1 MRAYILLRT
10 KPGED
15 QRVARALKAVN
26 DPRLRALQADAVI
39 GQHDVV
45 LECES
50 QNLDDLGDALVE
62 VVQTIPGVLHTTTC
76 LSVRLA

>member
-1 MRAYILLRT
+1 VELA
-10 KPGED
+10 GVSE
-15 QRVARALKAVN
+15 
-26 DPRLRALQADAVI
+26 

-50 QNLDDLGDALVE
+50 QNLVDLGDALVE
-62 VVQTIPGVLHTTTC
+62 VVQTIPGVLHATTC